1 MCMTCG
7 CGEPNEQHGNTDN
20 ITFEQLRRA
29 AVAAGIDPETAAD
42 NLHDLA
48 KQVRDQGTSAS

>member
-7 CGEPNEQHGNTDN
+7 CEAPNDQHGDDAH
-20 ITFEQLRRA
+20 IVYSQLESA
-29 AVAAGIDPETAAD
+29 AGAAGIDPESAAD

-48 KQVRDQGTSAS
+48 RKIRDGEVSV